1 MIVPAITLL
10 RHRPSVDGPGPY
22 AGNGRPGYVD
32 GAAHRV
38 IARMI
43 TSETPTTTAATP
55 MNKGYAGLLSPQAMH
70 FARIVHSSD
79 D

>member
-1 MIVPAITLL
+1 
-10 RHRPSVDGPGPY
+10 
-22 AGNGRPGYVD
+22 
-32 GAAHRV
+32 
-38 IARMI
+38 MI
-43 TSETPTTTAATP
+43 TNETPTATAAAA